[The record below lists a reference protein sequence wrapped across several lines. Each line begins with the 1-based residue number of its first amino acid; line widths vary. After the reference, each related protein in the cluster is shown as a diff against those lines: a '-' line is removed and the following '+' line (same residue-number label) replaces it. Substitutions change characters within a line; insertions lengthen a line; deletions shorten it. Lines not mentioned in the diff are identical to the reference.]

1 MDELDDRLRHGDPLP
16 PGWSPEPPDG
26 PRARALLEH
35 VMSTPVLESTDE
47 SAPRRSPRRWW
58 WLGAFAAAAVV
69 LVVGGVLL
77 ANRGG
82 GSDDQAV
89 AFQLPGADAAMQMC
103 LPVTDYVP
111 DPAAQAFAG
120 TVAAVDAAGV
130 TMDVDRWY
138 TTTGEQADVVTL
150 TGGTDVSV
158 ALDGVEFVEGQSYLV
173 TVLNGEV
180 QICGVSAPASP
191 ELEGLYDQWYGS

>member
-1 MDELDDRLRHGDPLP
+1 MDELDDRLRRSDPLP
-16 PGWSPEPPDG
+16 SGWSPEPPDG
-26 PRARALLEH
+26 LRPRALLEH

-58 WLGAFAAAAVV
+58 WLGAFAAAVV
-69 LVVGGVLL
+69 LVVL

-82 GSDDQAV
+82 GSDEQAV

-103 LPVTDYVP
+103 LLVTDYVP

-120 TVAAVDAAGV
+120 TVTAVDAAGV

-138 TTTGEQADVVTL
+138 TTTGEQADVVDL

-158 ALDGVEFVEGQSYLV
+158 ALDGVEFVEEQSYLV

-191 ELEGLYDQWYGS
+191 ELEALYDQWYGS

>member
-1 MDELDDRLRHGDPLP
+1 MDELDDRLRRSDPLP
-16 PGWSPEPPDG
+16 PGWSPQPPDG

-35 VMSTPVLESTDE
+35 VMSTPVIESTDE

-58 WLGAFAAAAVV
+58 WLGAFAAAIA
-69 LVVGGVLL
+69 LVVGGVLV

-82 GSDDQAV
+82 GSDEQAV

-103 LPVTDYVP
+103 LPVADNVP

-120 TVAAVDAAGV
+120 TVTGVDAAGV
-130 TMDVDRWY
+130 TLDVDRWY
-138 TTTGEQADVVTL
+138 TTTGEQADVVNL
-150 TGGTDVSV
+150 TAGTDVSV
-158 ALDGVEFVEGQSYLV
+158 ALDGVEFVEGQRYLV

-180 QICGVSAPASP
+180 QICGVSAPATP
-191 ELEGLYDQWYGS
+191 ELEALYDQWYGS

>member
-1 MDELDDRLRHGDPLP
+1 MHEFDDRLRRSDPLP

-35 VMSTPVLESTDE
+35 VMSTPVIESTDE
-47 SAPRRSPRRWW
+47 SSPRRSPRRWW
-58 WLGAFAAAAVV
+58 WLGAFAAAVV

-77 ANRGG
+77 ANRGRS
-82 GSDDQAV
+82 SDEEAV

-111 DPAAQAFAG
+111 DPTAQAFAG
-120 TVAAVDAAGV
+120 TVTKVDATGV

-138 TTTGEQADVVTL
+138 TTNGEQADVVSL
-150 TGGTDVSV
+150 TAGTDVSV
-158 ALDGVEFVEGQSYLV
+158 ALDGVEFVDGQRYAV

-180 QICGVSAPASP
+180 QICGISAPATR
-191 ELEGLYDQWYGS
+191 ELEALYDRWYGS